1 MIFIAGSI
9 CCGAFLILFFKVVER
24 WGIPNLQAIIINYMA
39 CVVCGV
45 LLTQD
50 RMPVAEVMRTPWF
63 GWACVLGICFIVGFN
78 LIGLTVQ
85 KAGVTP
91 ASVASKLSMIISVPF
106 TIWLFGDAVTGIKI
120 IGLLLAVAAVIFS
133 SVKQGDSFESAS
145 KHLIL
150 PLMVLAISGVI
161 EIIVSY
167 NQKNN
172 LPAAYFPFFLTV
184 AFGTAAAL
192 GSLYYLYTR
201 LKWKIARHPRAILA
215 GILLGVP
222 NYFSLFFFLK
232 AFETTGW
239 PASIILPVTNI
250 GVLIVSTIFGWLIF
264 RDKLSSLNIFGLC
277 ISLIA
282 ITLLSQAS

>member
-9 CCGAFLILFFKVVER
+9 CCGAFLILFFKVIER

-50 RMPVAEVMRTPWF
+50 RMPVTEVVRAPWF
-63 GWACVLGICFIVGFN
+63 GWAGVLGLCFIVGFN

-106 TIWLFGDAVTGIKI
+106 TIWLFGDTVTGLKI
-120 IGLLLAVAAVIFS
+120 MGLILAVAAVIFS
-133 SVKQGDSFESAS
+133 SVKAGDSLESAT

-150 PLMVLAISGVI
+150 PLTVLAISGAI

-167 NQKNN
+167 NQKNS
-172 LPAAYFPFFLTV
+172 LPAAYFPVFLTV
-184 AFGTAAAL
+184 AFGTAAVL
-192 GSLYYLYTR
+192 GSIYYLYTR
-201 LKWKIARHPRAILA
+201 IKWKMAWHPRAVLA

-232 AFETTGW
+232 AFETAGW
-239 PASIILPVTNI
+239 PASVILPVTNI
-250 GVLIVSTIFGWLIF
+250 GVLVVSTIFGWLLF
-264 RDKLSSLNIFGLC
+264 RDKLSPLNIFGLC

-282 ITLLSQAS
+282 ITLLSQGS